1 MNGALPICFRL
12 VIILET
18 TLQGVSA
25 AGLARFARRAQ
36 QLVGCRGQVN
46 VLIAG
51 DRRLQAL
58 NRAFREK
65 DKPTDVLSFPGE
77 QEGGDIAISADLARR
92 NARVYGHSTLNE
104 LRILILHGMLH
115 LAGHDHERDG
125 GRMARLESRLR
136 SQLRLP
142 ASLIERA
149 SSGQA
154 DDLRPQAAAGR
165 NGAGRKP
172 RSDRHATPHPKP
184 KRGRQP

>member
-12 VIILET
+12 VIILER

-36 QLVGCRGQVN
+36 QLAGCRGQVN

-51 DRRLQAL
+51 NRRLRAL
-58 NRAFREK
+58 NRAFRGK
-65 DKPTDVLSFPGE
+65 DKPTDVLSFPGDR
-77 QEGGDIAISADLARR
+77 EGGDIAISADLARR

-136 SQLRLP
+136 SHLKLP

-149 SSGQA
+149 ASDRGKA
-154 DDLRPQAAAGR
+154 RALQAAAEQ

-172 RSDRHATPHPKP
+172 ST
-184 KRGRQP
+184 GRPRRRRQR